1 MAADELRLSLASV
14 DGGGDEE
21 KPRGSSLSSISSSFS
36 ALDRERKAGSPSGSE
51 DLTLLRGQ
59 YDSSSDFTLPEAISA
74 FNLIFGRTHAD
85 DALKIL
91 RSDDLSVPGPIH
103 VHAENKGLMPRH
115 FSNTRLAQVIQAH
128 DGAIYTLKFSPD
140 GKYLA
145 TGGED
150 ARVVVWIV
158 GQLPAPIE
166 ESIDSP
172 TPSVVSDVGGGEA
185 TAEHGGGG
193 GGGGGSDKEPSLSS
207 SDRDES
213 EAALP
218 DRVDRDVIVYP
229 SPFREYVGH
238 TESVLDVAW
247 SGSNFLLS
255 ASADKFVRLWRLED
269 ESRCLKLFGHTDI
282 VTSVDFHPSND
293 THFISACYNGQVRLW
308 DNIRSNSLDYAVAP
322 LADGSNFS
330 VPFTSVSFVPDGSR
344 FFAGLKDGQILIY
357 AYKVESADKVK
368 ISRETSLDWLRDRK
382 GKYSNGRKV
391 TGICFDASKG
401 ADPKLLRWCVTS
413 NDSNVRLVE
422 SIVPPFKYACK
433 YKGGKN
439 TSLQI
444 KASFSQGGSF
454 LICPTENG
462 TALIWEP
469 DDDSASLLCD
479 SVFGI
484 RRPETRRNSTY
495 EWFNCTSSSNS
506 AVGPE
511 GKGGKTN
518 RTPAT
523 AAVFAPAGS
532 VTRLLESAVEI
543 KRRGGARRHSPDAS
557 ASSAGRR
564 DPPTAIAEDPAAS
577 TPHSMRS
584 TFSHGAALPD
594 EAQLSSLII
603 ATADGEGKLRLF
615 VRSPT

>member
-1 MAADELRLSLASV
+1 M
-14 DGGGDEE
+14 
-21 KPRGSSLSSISSSFS
+21 SSSFS
-36 ALDRERKAGSPSGSE
+36 ALERKAGSPSGSE
-51 DLTLLRGQ
+51 DFTRGGH
-59 YDSSSDFTLPEAISA
+59 SESSDLPEAIST
-74 FNLIFGRTHAD
+74 FNLIFGRTQAD

-115 FSNTRLAQVIQAH
+115 FSKTRLAQVIQAH

-158 GQLPAPIE
+158 GQLPVPIE

-172 TPSVVSDVGGGEA
+172 TPSVVSDGAENPPKGGLPEKPLLEKGRE
-185 TAEHGGGG
+185 EE
-193 GGGGGSDKEPSLSS
+193 GGSKEPSLSS
-207 SDRDES
+207 SDRDDLE
-213 EAALP
+213 ALP
-218 DRVDRDVIVYP
+218 DRVDRNVIVYP
-229 SPFREYVGH
+229 SPFRDYTGH
-238 TESVLDVAW
+238 TDSVLDVAW

-269 ESRCLKLFGHTDI
+269 DSRCLKLFGHTDI

-308 DNIRSNSLDYAVAP
+308 DNIRSNTLDYAVSP
-322 LADGSNFS
+322 LDDESNAN

-344 FFAGLKDGQILIY
+344 VFAGLKDGQILIY

-368 ISRETSLDWLRDRK
+368 INRETSLDWLRDRK

-391 TGICFDASKG
+391 TGICFDASRG
-401 ADPKLLRWCVTS
+401 MDHKLLRWCVTS

-444 KASFSQGGSF
+444 KASFSQGGRF
-454 LICPTENG
+454 LICPAENG
-462 TALIWEP
+462 TAIIWEP
-469 DDDSASLLCD
+469 DDDSTGLLCD

-495 EWFNCTSSSNS
+495 EWFHCTSNS
-506 AVGPE
+506 TGGAD
-511 GKGGKTN
+511 GKGGGKTA

-523 AAVFAPAGS
+523 AAVFAPVGS

-543 KRRGGARRHSPDAS
+543 KRRGARRHSPDH
-557 ASSAGRR
+557 ASSSTPAPSSMRA
-564 DPPTAIAEDPAAS
+564 TTAEDPGAS
-577 TPHSMRS
+577 PHSLRS
-584 TFSHGAALPD
+584 TLSIGTALPD

-615 VRSPT
+615 VRSPV